1 MAHVAVSIARE
12 HGDRRMLF
20 AFLYFTRKVAFES
33 IAATTQESQAMPT
46 APAAM
51 LAQGGEIGSG
61 NDDREIDILSQT
73 IGHAVKPVD
82 PHRAHRTCFLLTF
95 AVHKMVQNKGA
106 VGRGE

>member
-1 MAHVAVSIARE
+1 MAHVAVNIARE
-12 HGDRRMLF
+12 HGGRRMLF
-20 AFLYFTRKVAFES
+20 AFLIFTRKVAFES
-33 IAATTQESQAMPT
+33 IAATTQEPQAMPT

-61 NDDREIDILSQT
+61 NDREIDILSQMM
-73 IGHAVKPVD
+73 GHAVKPVD

-95 AVHKMVQNKGA
+95 AVHEMLQNKGA